1 MTRIQKLVLWGTV
14 LTAVFC
20 FRIQTVQAQAPQIYL
35 DVEEDIARA
44 GTLVP
49 VSIYIENL
57 GDSIRAFQ
65 LGLTLDRPDI
75 MSFNSYTSIQTCYE
89 CGDVACTT
97 VTAYPCTVEVV
108 PVTASGTLVQNWE
121 FVQAN
126 TFGSFDIRLTGIA
139 DTDLDALPGP
149 IVPFT
154 NGILIKVIAEV
165 FCDIP
170 DTLTD
175 RTVTATIS
183 PVNTYFSNASGDL
196 IEPLDLTSG
205 SVEIVFTQ
213 NGDLDGDGFHT
224 ALDLG
229 IMIDVLFAGAPPP
242 CPESLA
248 DMNCDGFPDAL
259 DLGWLIDFLFAGGPP
274 SPCGH

>member
-1 MTRIQKLVLWGTV
+1 MTRFQNLVIWAAALAAAV
-14 LTAVFC
+14 CLTTESVH
-20 FRIQTVQAQAPQIYL
+20 AQAPQIYL
-35 DVEEDIARA
+35 DVEEEIARP
-44 GTLVP
+44 GNLVP
-49 VSIYIENL
+49 VSIFIENL

-75 MSFNSYTSIQTCYE
+75 MSFQTYTSIQTCYE
-89 CGDVACTT
+89 CGDMACTS
-97 VTAYPCTVEVV
+97 VVAYPCTVEVV

-121 FVQAN
+121 FIQAN

-154 NGILIKVIAEV
+154 SGILIKVIAEV
-165 FCDIP
+165 FCDIA

-175 RTVTATIS
+175 RTVVATIS
-183 PVNTYFSNASGDL
+183 PVNTYFSNAQGTL
-196 IEPLDLTSG
+196 IQPLDLTPG
-205 SVEIVFTQ
+205 AVTITFTQ
-213 NGDLDGDGFHT
+213 NGDMDGDGFHT

-229 IMIDVLFAGAPPP
+229 VMIDLLFAGGDYP
-242 CPESLA
+242 CPIYVA
-248 DMNCDGFPDAL
+248 DMNCDGFPDVL
-259 DLGWLIDFLFAGGPP
+259 DMGWLIDLLFAAGPP

>member
-1 MTRIQKLVLWGTV
+1 MTRFRNLVLWVAVCTAALC
-14 LTAVFC
+14 LTTQVVHA
-20 FRIQTVQAQAPQIYL
+20 QTPQIYL
-35 DVEEDIARA
+35 DVEEDIARV
-44 GTLVP
+44 GNLVP

-75 MSFNSYTSIQTCYE
+75 MSFQTYTSIQTCYE
-89 CGDVACTT
+89 CGDIACTT
-97 VTAYPCTVEVV
+97 AVAYPCTVDVV

-126 TFGSFDIRLTGIA
+126 TSGSYDIRLTGIA
-139 DTDLDALPGP
+139 DTDFNGLPGP

-154 NGILIKVIAEV
+154 NGILIKVIARV

-183 PVNTYFSNASGDL
+183 PVNTYFSNAQGNL
-196 IEPLDLTSG
+196 IQPLDLTSG
-205 SVEIVFTQ
+205 AVTIVYTQ

-229 IMIDVLFAGAPPP
+229 RLIDYLFAGASAP
-242 CPESLA
+242 CPAYVA
-248 DMNCDGFPDAL
+248 DMNCDDFPDVL
-259 DLGWLIDFLFAGGPP
+259 DLGWLIDFLFAGGIP
-274 SPCGH
+274 SPCSH